1 MCFLRV
7 HPTDGI
13 DFHRLSRLNISGG
26 NIRNIALNSAFLA
39 ADECVPV
46 NMKHIEHA
54 VQTEYTNYNALSLN
68 LKWNLVI
75 DEDPYRNKQLGV
87 TRIRQIP

>member
-1 MCFLRV
+1 MCFPSST
-7 HPTDGI
+7 PTDGI

-54 VQTEYTNYNALSLN
+54 VQTEYAKLQRSITQSEMEFGN
-68 LKWNLVI
+68 
-75 DEDPYRNKQLGV
+75 R
-87 TRIRQIP
+87 